1 MLRQHFVEIRLAEI
15 SQLIFVSLRHEI
27 LEIARR
33 AVLLQVFVQDVI
45 VAVTRDHVRF
55 DLQHL
60 TENASRIARFLHE
73 LQERAAL
80 RQSLRSIG
88 VRPPA

>member
-1 MLRQHFVEIRLAEI
+1 MLRQHFDEIRLAEI

-33 AVLLQVFVQDVI
+33 VVLLQVFVQDVI

-60 TENASRIARFLHE
+60 TENAGGIARFLHE
-73 LQERAAL
+73 LQERAAV